1 MTAASLPKK
10 LVVDET
16 GRPIEV
22 IIPYQ
27 VFVDFVEEH
36 GLDITEEDRQGILD
50 AEKDIAEANA
60 EAFISLED
68 LIKELP

>member
-27 VFVDFVEEH
+27 VFVDFIEEH

-68 LIKELP
+68 LAKELR